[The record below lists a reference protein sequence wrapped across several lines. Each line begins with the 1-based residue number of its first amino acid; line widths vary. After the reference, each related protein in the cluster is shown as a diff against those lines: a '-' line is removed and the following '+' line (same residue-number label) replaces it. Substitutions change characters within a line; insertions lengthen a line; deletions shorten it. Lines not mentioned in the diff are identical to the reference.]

1 VNVRVGHSPDPDD
14 AFMYWALTTDLVDTR
29 GFRFEQVLADIQ
41 TLNQWAR
48 AARLEVTAISLAAY
62 PFVQDDYALLPHG
75 ATIGAGYG
83 PVLVAREPIDTD
95 DLAGREI
102 VIPGALTTAFL
113 TLRLV
118 LGDFPFREVAFEEI
132 PDEVAS
138 GRADLGRMIHEGQL
152 TFSELGLA
160 KVLDLGEWW
169 LLETGLPLPLGV
181 NVVRRDVE
189 RLGELSE
196 VLHDAIECGLDNREE
211 ALEYALQFGRG
222 IDAAVADRFVSMYVN
237 DLTKDYGEEGRTAV
251 AELLRR
257 GDEIGAFPS
266 GVVVD
271 WVE

>member
-1 VNVRVGHSPDPDD
+1 
-14 AFMYWALTTDLVDTR
+14 M
-29 GFRFEQVLADIQ
+29 
-41 TLNQWAR
+41 
-48 AARLEVTAISLAAY
+48 
-62 PFVQDDYALLPHG
+62 
-75 ATIGAGYG
+75 
-83 PVLVAREPIDTD
+83 
-95 DLAGREI
+95 
-102 VIPGALTTAFL
+102 
-113 TLRLV
+113 
-118 LGDFPFREVAFEEI
+118 
-132 PDEVAS
+132 
-138 GRADLGRMIHEGQL
+138 
-152 TFSELGLA
+152 
-160 KVLDLGEWW
+160 LDLGEWW

-266 GVVVD
+266 AVVVD
-271 WVE
+271 WVA